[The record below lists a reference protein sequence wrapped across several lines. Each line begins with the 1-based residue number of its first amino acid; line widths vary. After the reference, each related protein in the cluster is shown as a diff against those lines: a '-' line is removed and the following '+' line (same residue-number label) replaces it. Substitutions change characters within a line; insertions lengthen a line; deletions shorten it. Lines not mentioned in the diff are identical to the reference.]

1 LPPYWRCEVNVTRRD
16 VLVGLVSLVA
26 AGARGG
32 AVQVRGASI
41 FEAPFIAETLVR
53 GTVIQRRVEGARIW
67 IRADES
73 LLGWIPASSHAAPTR
88 IASVSRCPA
97 GRLVL
102 HVI

>member
-1 LPPYWRCEVNVTRRD
+1 MNVTRRD

-32 AVQVRGASI
+32 AIRVRGASI
-41 FEAPFIAETLVR
+41 FDAPFIAETLVR
-53 GTVIQRRVEGARIW
+53 GTRIQTRVEDSRIW
-67 IRADES
+67 LRVDES
-73 LLGWIPASSHAAPTR
+73 LLGWIPAFSHAAPTR